1 MLLTELNY
9 SEEDLGLIP
18 KKVGHFKCAWKNIL
32 YLCCECDT
40 IEP

>member
-18 KKVGHFKCAWKNIL
+18 KKVGPSKCGIRNAD
-32 YLCCECDT
+32 C
-40 IEP
+40 